1 MGDARIKDV
10 SALLSRFFDE
20 NTLKK
25 GQEYSNFLSTWP
37 SIVGLRLAA
46 HSHVADVDK
55 AMLVVEAE
63 HPGWIQLLQ
72 MRQSSILEA
81 VSKRFPELGLRGIVF
96 RLVSEGPRVSPSAP
110 EKPEDASKGR
120 ECAEASTPESAF
132 PEGEGDRDGPAI
144 LEAIGDPELRS
155 RLQGLKDA
163 MQGGQSRRR

>member
-1 MGDARIKDV
+1 MDDARIKDV

-25 GQEYSNFLSTWP
+25 GQEYSNFLSSWP

-46 HSHVADVDK
+46 HSRVADVDK

-96 RLVSEGPRVSPSAP
+96 RLVSEGPRMSPSVQ
-110 EKPEDASKGR
+110 ETSGDANEGLGGDG
-120 ECAEASTPESAF
+120 AATQESDSQ
-132 PEGEGDRDGPAI
+132 EGDSGSDGPAV
-144 LEAIGDPELRS
+144 LEAIRDPELRS

-163 MQGGQSRRR
+163 MQAGQGRRR